1 MFQFYY
7 FKLSI
12 KIKKGLPSTNV
23 ESFTLYK
30 TTLLFLTYLITYKI
44 YIKLSIKLSI
54 NYYYY

>member
-30 TTLLFLTYLITYKI
+30 QPFYF
-44 YIKLSIKLSI
+44 
-54 NYYYY
+54 